1 MLHHAAVRPENALVE
16 IRIGGK
22 AFIEHFLR
30 AAVFPIDPRPER
42 APVLIDQPSAN
53 HRGRYADRRDP
64 LRLRA
69 SLFHHRADRAARGSP
84 CLIGVDFAPAG
95 PWAIQLHPFDGMEE
109 LYAREIKKRGLG
121 DRGSGVNA
129 EQISRHEL
137 GPVGIQLR
145 MPEGK

>member
-1 MLHHAAVRPENALVE
+1 MPIAATRSGCAPAFSITARIAPRAL
-16 IRIGGK
+16 
-22 AFIEHFLR
+22 AM
-30 AAVFPIDPRPER
+30 PD
-42 APVLIDQPSAN
+42 
-53 HRGRYADRRDP
+53 RGR
-64 LRLRA
+64 LRTSRA
-69 SLFHHRADRAARGSP
+69 VGDSTP
-84 CLIGVDFAPAG
+84 
-95 PWAIQLHPFDGMEE
+95 PFDGMEE